1 MRILLVGEY
10 SRLHNSL
17 KEGLTAL
24 GHEVILVGDGDGFKQ
39 FPADYS
45 IEPLLSK
52 NRIINI
58 LRQALFRIFKYDLA
72 KLERGLRFYSLLK
85 KLRGFDVV
93 QLINEAPIK
102 TTSGF
107 EKKLLARL
115 FKQNKKIFLL
125 SCGIDYISVK
135 YMLDDKFRYSLMD
148 PYHADKSHALHYR
161 YIFDYLSNS
170 HKKLHDFVFANISGV
185 IASDMDYYLPLE
197 GHPKFLGL
205 VPNPINIEKL
215 DYIKPTITDKVV
227 IFLGINRG
235 TYVKKGIPF
244 FEKALD
250 IIKQKYGSKVE
261 VIVAENV
268 PYNTYINLYNK
279 AHILLDQVYAYDQG
293 FNALEAMAKGK
304 AVFTGA
310 EKEFDDYYSLT
321 ERVAVNALPNV
332 NSIVAELSY
341 LIENPAEIVAMGKR
355 ARAFIEKEHSHIL
368 VAGKYLEKWGA
379 SE

>member
-17 KEGLTAL
+17 KEGLIEL

-39 FPADYS
+39 FPTDHS
-45 IEPLLSK
+45 IEPLFSK
-52 NRIINI
+52 NRIVNI
-58 LRQALFRIFKYDLA
+58 PRQALFRIFKYDLA
-72 KLERGLRFYSLLK
+72 KLERGLRFYFLLK
-85 KLRGFDVV
+85 KLKGYDVV
-93 QLINEAPIK
+93 QLINEAPVK
-102 TTSGF
+102 TTPGF
-107 EKKLLARL
+107 EKRLLARL
-115 FKQNKKIFLL
+115 FKQNKKTFLL
-125 SCGIDYISVK
+125 SCGIDHISVR
-135 YMLDDKFRYSLMD
+135 YMLDDKLRYSLMD
-148 PYHADKSHALHYR
+148 PYHADNNNAPHYR
-161 YIFDYLSNS
+161 YIFDYLSKS

-215 DYIKPTITDKVV
+215 DYIKSEITDKVI

-235 TYVKKGIPF
+235 TYIKKGIPF
-244 FEKALD
+244 FEKALE
-250 IIKQKYGSKVE
+250 IIKQKYGRKIEIV
-261 VIVAENV
+261 VAENV

-310 EKEFDDYYSLT
+310 EKEFNDYYGLT
-321 ERVAVNALPNV
+321 EKVAVNALPNV
-332 NSIVAELSY
+332 NSIAAELSS
-341 LIENPAEIVAMGKR
+341 LIENPAEIIAMGKR
-355 ARAFIEKEHSHIL
+355 ARAFIEREHSHLL
-368 VAGKYLEKWGA
+368 VAGKYLAKWGM